1 MSSLRFIQISPIV
14 PISFVVF
21 SCHAFLSSFNLEQFL
36 SLRFHCIDIVEEH
49 VPIIRNCSSLNLSYI
64 YSWLD
69 SGYAF
74 WAWNTT
80 EEMCFFSVWYQ
91 EMWYLSVPL
100 HLMSIRDKKKNKP
113 ANLLLFFFVIDE
125 YLVGRYSRLCKYSYI
140 PLNSHL
146 LVLISLDDSWVNQL
160 LLWWLSNNVF

>member
-100 HLMSIRDKKKNKP
+100 HLMSIRDKKKKQTCK
-113 ANLLLFFFVIDE
+113 FTVIF
-125 YLVGRYSRLCKYSYI
+125 LCNWWVSCGKILKTVQIFLYSFKLSPTSFNI
-140 PLNSHL
+140 P
-146 LVLISLDDSWVNQL
+146 
-160 LLWWLSNNVF
+160 WWFLSKSVITVMVVK